1 MAFYLKIEDSKIVGD
16 LLLESNLKRT
26 FPTHDWSSGSPP
38 SGYVVCAV
46 TNPPN
51 NLGPYQK
58 WDTNYPTKFYYQL
71 LSDGTAERVWA
82 VVYLDD
88 DEKKAKQDAVK
99 KAWADENAAEDKTG
113 YDTWVFFEAYCCYLP
128 PEGMPPDDGK
138 DYMWDTTNKIWKEKT
153 E

>member
-1 MAFYLKIEDSKIVGD
+1 MTFYLKIEDSKIVGD
-16 LLLESNLKRT
+16 LLLESNLKRL
-26 FPTHDWSSGSPP
+26 FPSHDWASGSPP

-46 TNPPN
+46 EDSPQ
-51 NLGPYQK
+51 LGPYQK
-58 WDTNYPTKFYYQL
+58 WDPNYPTRFYYQL
-71 LSDGTAERVWA
+71 LSDGTAKRVWA

-113 YDTWVFFEAYCCYLP
+113 YDTWVFFDSYCCYLP
-128 PEGMPPDDGK
+128 PQGLPPDDGK
-138 DYMWDTTNKIWKEKT
+138 DYVWDTTDKIWKEKT